1 MFLAVRGKA
10 VHQSSAH
17 NSHSIKEGFRIHIS
31 IPVKTANLA
40 KWGVTNTV
48 PEFSLP
54 VIQKR

>member
-10 VHQSSAH
+10 VRQSSAH
-17 NSHSIKEGFRIHIS
+17 NSHSIKEGFGIYIS

-40 KWGVTNTV
+40 KRGVNHTV

-54 VIQKR
+54 VIPKR